1 MYKKIGLSLGAVVS
15 PLAVIL
21 ILLLYNKK
29 KHMGEFSANLTT
41 NIMLGIITVFTIL
54 MALAG
59 VIGILNLLK

>member
-1 MYKKIGLSLGAVVS
+1 
-15 PLAVIL
+15 
-21 ILLLYNKK
+21 
-29 KHMGEFSANLTT
+29 MGEFSANMTT